1 MQAPQEPYRVPR
13 SYRFNRAEILR
24 SLPQQHETFLKDSEE
39 VRRADRCRQ
48 CELTG
53 RDPGDRELETCG
65 LTAHS
70 ILLFE
75 RPEVIGFGGQQDGW

>member
-1 MQAPQEPYRVPR
+1 VPR
-13 SYRFNRAEILR
+13 SYRFNSPEILR
-24 SLPQQHETFLKDSEE
+24 SLSQQHETFLKDSEE
-39 VRRADRCRQ
+39 VRRQIAAESANYLGGTQ
-48 CELTG
+48 VI
-53 RDPGDRELETCG
+53 G